1 MARVTLLVLV
11 GLGLHLLPAVGDT
24 TDSGMSASPDDS
36 AGLSNTISAVIRR
49 LLLFK
54 TDALISSDR
63 SVSVVAHLDVVLIP
77 GLCTGCRG
85 HRSVTT
91 GHG

>member
-1 MARVTLLVLV
+1 MPRLTLHVQV

-24 TDSGMSASPDDS
+24 ADNGASASPDDS
-36 AGLSNTISAVIRR
+36 VGFSDTFSAIIRQ
-49 LLLFK
+49 LLLFR
-54 TDALISSDR
+54 TDASTSSDR
-63 SVSVVAHLDVVLIP
+63 SVSVVAHLNVVLVP